1 MRNTHFRLLYLF
13 LLLTPT
19 AAVCAAKNSINL
31 AFEDAVRSFDPR
43 QSADANSQYIED
55 LVHCSL
61 MNFDPDGK
69 AIPGLLAKAPNWIS
83 PRKLELEIR
92 GDVKFSDGSPV
103 RREDVVATYMTL
115 MSDAS
120 LRRASAFTDVEK
132 FESVAGGKIHVT
144 LKKPDASF
152 PTNLVVG
159 ILKETELKKV
169 DSKGDDRL
177 DPILLNGCGTFKI
190 KNQSINEIV
199 LVPNAYANPKAK
211 VDQVNIK
218 IVRNEKTRY
227 AKLRA
232 GELDIVQNGISRDT
246 LRTLEKRNPK
256 LKIIKRQSLKT
267 TYVGFNMRDPLLKNP
282 AVRDAISLA
291 VNREEI
297 IKIILNGLATP
308 ARTLLP
314 PTSEF
319 FNENLPTNT
328 HDPKAAEKL
337 LDVAGYPR
345 KEGKFRFELSLK
357 STTDVTRISIA
368 KAIASQLK
376 RVGIKVVVESMEW
389 GRFKLDLEQGRIQM
403 WAAQWIGFK
412 DPDIYRF
419 AFSTENFPPNGA
431 NRGWYSNPALDT
443 LLQAGRETPEF
454 AERKKIY
461 DQVQEILAKDKP
473 YVFLWHEENFAVV
486 NEDLQHFQLYADGR
500 YSALKHAHF
509 AE

>member
-1 MRNTHFRLLYLF
+1 MLSTHFRLPYFSMTL
-13 LLLTPT
+13 
-19 AAVCAAKNSINL
+19 AAMLWSSNAHSIGKASLNI

-61 MNFDPDGK
+61 MIFDADGK
-69 AIPGLLAKAPNWIS
+69 AIPGLLTKAPTWLS
-83 PRKLELEIR
+83 ATELELDIR
-92 GDVKFSDGSPV
+92 KDMKFSDGTPV
-103 RREDVVATYMTL
+103 RIEDVIATYQSLMTTP
-115 MSDAS
+115 S
-120 LRRASAFTDVEK
+120 LRRASAFVDVAK
-132 FESVAGGKIHVT
+132 FEGTSEGKIKIS

-159 ILKETELKKV
+159 ILKEEAIKLPPEKFDALSLK
-169 DSKGDDRL
+169 
-177 DPILLNGCGTFKI
+177 GCGGFQI

-199 LVPNAYANPKAK
+199 LVPNPFAIPKVK
-211 VDQVNIK
+211 IEQVNIK

-232 GELDIVQNGISRDT
+232 GELDVVQNGISRDT

-256 LKIIKRQSLKT
+256 LKIVKRAGLKT
-267 TYVGFNMRDPLLKNP
+267 TYLGFNMRDPVLQKP
-282 AVRDAISLA
+282 EIRTAIGLA
-291 VNREEI
+291 VNRQEI
-297 IKIILNGLATP
+297 IDIILQGLAAP
-308 ARTLLP
+308 ARAILP
-314 PTSEF
+314 PSSEY
-319 FNENLPTNT
+319 FNQSLPEPS
-328 HDPKAAEKL
+328 HDPKAAEKI
-337 LDVAGYPR
+337 LDAAGYPR
-345 KEGKFRFELSLK
+345 KDGVRLVLSLK

-419 AFSTENFPPNGA
+419 AFSTSNFPPNGA
-431 NRGWYSNPALDT
+431 NRGWYSNPELDK
-443 LLQAGRETPEF
+443 LLEAGREKNDF
-454 AERKKIY
+454 SERKKIY
-461 DQVQEILAKDKP
+461 DQVQGILAKDKP

-486 NEDLQHFQLYADGR
+486 NRELQGFELFADGR
-500 YSALKHAHF
+500 YSALKTSYF
-509 AE
+509 P